1 MKCPYCSHFDT
12 AVLDSRDSE
21 DLATIRRRRECLKC
35 EKRFTTYERIE
46 MIDLVIIKKDGSRE
60 NFDRNK
66 LLVGLRRATEKRPVS
81 TEDIENAVDAIER
94 ELRRKDTIEI
104 PSKVV
109 GEIVMRK
116 LKGLDKVAYIRFASV
131 YRSFEDVESFKEEI
145 RNLTKAASK

>member
-12 AVLDSRDSE
+12 AVLDSRDNEELSS
-21 DLATIRRRRECLKC
+21 IRRRRECLKC

-66 LLVGLRRATEKRPVS
+66 LLSGFRRATEKRPVR
-81 TEDIENAVDAIER
+81 TDDIENAVDSIER

-104 PSKVV
+104 SSKTV

-116 LKGLDKVAYIRFASV
+116 LKALDKVAYIRFASV
-131 YRSFEDVESFKEEI
+131 YRSFEDVESFEEEI
-145 RNLTKAASK
+145 KNLTKAKK

>member
-12 AVLDSRDSE
+12 AVLDSRDNEELSS
-21 DLATIRRRRECLKC
+21 IRRRRECLKC

-60 NFDRNK
+60 NFDRDK
-66 LLVGLRRATEKRPVS
+66 LLSGFRKATEKRPVR
-81 TEDIENAVDAIER
+81 TEDIENAVDSIER

-104 PSKVV
+104 TSKTV

-116 LKGLDKVAYIRFASV
+116 LKALDKVAYIRFASV
-131 YRSFEDVESFKEEI
+131 YRSFEDVESFEEEI
-145 RNLTKAASK
+145 KNLTKAGKK